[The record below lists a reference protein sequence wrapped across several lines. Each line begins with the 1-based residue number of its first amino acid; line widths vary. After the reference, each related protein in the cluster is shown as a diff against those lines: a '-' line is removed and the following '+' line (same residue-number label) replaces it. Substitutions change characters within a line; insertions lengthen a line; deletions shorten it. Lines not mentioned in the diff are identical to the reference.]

1 MKVRYILGSFLGA
14 LLVLS
19 TTSCS
24 KDLDISSIDPQT
36 SSEFDQWAVFVKA
49 YALLGTTGQTGPSG
63 NGDLSSMDE
72 GESGFYRTVFNCEE
86 LCSDECLWA
95 WQSDTDIPQ
104 LTYINW
110 NADSQRTEWVYYRLG
125 VNITQYNFFL
135 DQTEGLD
142 DEETLV
148 ERAEVRFLRALHY
161 YYFLDLFGKAPF
173 KEHFDNDLPVEYAG
187 EELYNYIQDELA
199 DCETYMSE
207 PRQADFGR
215 ADKAA
220 NWLLRARLYLNAE
233 VYTGTADWDNAETY
247 ATKVIESGYELSTEP
262 VTNGDFTYSGYQ
274 QLFMA
279 DNDENEEAMQEI
291 IFPIRQDGAYTECYS
306 GSNYLVSGTRT
317 SGMPRNGTTNPWS
330 CIFSRAA
337 LVYKFFESDEDVPLP
352 PDGAEALTD
361 ATDEEV
367 DAVDEEYGTR
377 TVDLVEAAGDDR
389 ALFYSGVGGGIRG
402 ILAEDITGFT
412 NGLSIVKWLNYRTDG
427 EDTHHDEF
435 PDIDIPLMRLA
446 EAYLTRAEAR
456 YRNNNT
462 TGAVSDINVLRTR
475 ANASTYQSIDEQDI
489 IDEWCREFYTEGRRR
504 SDLVRFGMF
513 TTSAYIWDWKG
524 GSINGTAVDS
534 HFNVYPI
541 PESDLNNNPNMTQ
554 NDGY

>member
-1 MKVRYILGSFLGA
+1 MKTKYILCS
-14 LLVLS
+14 LVVAMMAFAAI
-19 TTSCS
+19 SCS
-24 KDLDISSIDPQT
+24 DDLDISSEDPQT
-36 SSEFDQWAVFVKA
+36 SSSFDQWAVFVKV
-49 YALLGTTGQTGPSG
+49 YSLMGTTGQTGPSG

-72 GESGFYRTVFNCEE
+72 GESGFYRTVFNCQE

-110 NADSQRTEWVYYRLG
+110 NASSQRTEWVYYRLG
-125 VNITQYNFFL
+125 VDVTMMNFFL
-135 DQTEGLD
+135 DETEGKD
-142 DEETLV
+142 DEETLT

-173 KEHFDNDLPVEYAG
+173 KEHFNNDLPVEYAG
-187 EELYNYIQDELA
+187 ETLYNYIQEELA

-207 PRQADFGR
+207 PREAEFGR

-233 VYTGTADWDNAETY
+233 VYTGTADWENAETY
-247 ATKVIESGYELSTEP
+247 ATKVIESGYALCTEEK
-262 VTNGDFTYSGYQ
+262 GGYSAYQ

-279 DNDENEEAMQEI
+279 DNDENENVMQEI
-291 IFPIRQDGAYTECYS
+291 ILPIRQDGEYTQCYA
-306 GSNYLVSGTRT
+306 GANYLVSGTRT
-317 SGMPRNGTTNPWS
+317 SGMPRTGTTNCWS

-337 LVYKFFESDEDVPLP
+337 LVEKFFPDTDDVPLP
-352 PDGAEALTD
+352 PDGAEGLT
-361 ATDEEV
+361 AESDEVV
-367 DAVDEEYGTR
+367 DAVDESYGTR
-377 TVDLVEAAGDDR
+377 TVDLVAAAGDDR

-402 ILAEDITGFT
+402 ILAEDITSFT
-412 NGLSIVKWLNYRTDG
+412 DGLSIVKWYNFRTDG
-427 EDTHHDEF
+427 EDTHNAEF
-435 PDIDIPLMRLA
+435 PDIDIPLFRLA

-456 YRNNNT
+456 YRNGDT
-462 TGAVSDINVLRTR
+462 DGATSDVNVLRER
-475 ANASTYQSIDEQDI
+475 ANTTTFQTVTEDDL

-513 TTSAYIWDWKG
+513 TTNKYVWDWKG
-524 GSINGTAVDS
+524 GTINGTAVDA
-534 HFNVYPI
+534 HYNVYPI